1 MLNTL
6 SENFL
11 GIYVQ
16 LLERPEIL
24 KSHLYDVGSYK
35 QGLAWIYEVLFNSF
49 VKDVDNARYRELIAL
64 TYWYWKIENLRRES
78 DLELLPIFI
87 KCLRADMTKRVQLE
101 ASLRD

>member
-24 KSHLYDVGSYK
+24 KSHLYDIGSYK
-35 QGLAWIYEVLFNSF
+35 QGLGRIYEILFNSF
-49 VKDVDNARYRELIAL
+49 VKDVDNVRYRELIAL
-64 TYWYWKIENLRRES
+64 TYYYWKIENLRRES